1 MKIFNKLIALFTAS
15 VLMIPAALAFDWPPC
30 PSSAEIKT
38 SNIYMTFRDYIDS
51 NLYDAY
57 ASSIISNQRTWYLAV
72 TGIEASDSLSA
83 YKQAQNALSS
93 TGNSFEMVNSSKS
106 GPGYDYTCI
115 YSTSVTPHA
124 IVIATT
130 FSASPI
136 EISNFTKNI
145 R

>member
-1 MKIFNKLIALFTAS
+1 MKNLDKFIINLSIGLLITP
-15 VLMIPAALAFDWPPC
+15 VALAFDWLPC
-30 PSSAEIKT
+30 PSPTEIKT
-38 SNIYMTFRDYIDS
+38 SSVYMTFHDYADN

-72 TGIEASDSLSA
+72 AGIEANDSLSA
-83 YKQAQNALSS
+83 YKQAQNALNSA
-93 TGNSFEMVNSSKS
+93 GNSFEMANSSQS
-106 GPGYDYTCI
+106 GSGYDYVCI

-130 FSASPI
+130 FSASAA
-136 EISNFTKNI
+136 EISNFAKNI